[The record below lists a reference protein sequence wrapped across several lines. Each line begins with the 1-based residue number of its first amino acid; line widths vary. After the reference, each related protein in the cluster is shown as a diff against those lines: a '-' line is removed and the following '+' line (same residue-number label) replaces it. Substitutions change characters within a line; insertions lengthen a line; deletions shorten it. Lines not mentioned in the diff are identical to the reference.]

1 MDIQLSKNFMLSELV
16 HSEIAYYNNL
26 RNEPTPEAFCA
37 LCNLVSCTLQP
48 LRDYLNEPITINS
61 GYRTAELNRLVKGV
75 YGSQHIKGEAAD
87 IRISG
92 DAMRVVSA
100 VLNSGIPY
108 DQCIFYTRRNF
119 VHVSYSRFADNKR
132 QIIYQ

>member
-1 MDIQLSKNFMLSELV
+1 MRYVI
-16 HSEIAYYNNL
+16 
-26 RNEPTPEAFCA
+26 
-37 LCNLVSCTLQP
+37 VSCTLQP

-100 VLNSGIPY
+100 VLKSGIPY

>member
-1 MDIQLSKNFMLSELV
+1 MLSELV

-100 VLNSGIPY
+100 VLKSGI
-108 DQCIFYTRRNF
+108 
-119 VHVSYSRFADNKR
+119 HGL
-132 QIIYQ
+132 